1 MESLGVMKKVIITGA
16 SGFIGFALTKRFVEE
31 DFYVYAIVR
40 EDSLNA
46 NKLEK
51 LANVHVI
58 SCNLSEVENLVH
70 FIPECEV
77 EMFYHLAW
85 QGVADKEAWDYSI
98 QMKNVEYACKAV
110 KVASKLKVKK
120 FIFASS
126 IMEYEVMKLMET
138 EILAD
143 MRSVYRTAKLTAHY
157 MTRILAND
165 EKMDYNSANIS
176 NVYGEGEVSAR
187 FINTTIR
194 EMLQGKRVKFT
205 EAKQMYD
212 FVYIDDAVEMLRLIG
227 IKGVP
232 NKNYY
237 VGSMQPRVLR
247 EYIYELRDCINEG
260 LKLGIGENKNFVGV
274 SLNYDE
280 FDINACKDD
289 FQFMPQYTFK
299 EGIQK
304 TIEWIKMEK
313 QNENSECGDSN
324 LQ

>member
-1 MESLGVMKKVIITGA
+1 MKKVIITGA
-16 SGFIGFALTKRFVEE
+16 SGFIGFALTKSFVEE

-58 SCNLSEVENLVH
+58 RCNLSDVENLVH
-70 FIPECEV
+70 FIPECEA

-85 QGVADKEAWDYSI
+85 QGVADKEAWDYRI
-98 QMKNVEYACKAV
+98 QMKNVEHACNAV
-110 KVASKLKVKK
+110 KVASRLKVKK

-138 EILAD
+138 EMAAD
-143 MRSVYRTAKLTAHY
+143 MRNVYRTAKLTAHY
-157 MTRILAND
+157 LTRILANA
-165 EKMDYNSANIS
+165 EGIEYNSANIS
-176 NVYGEGEVSAR
+176 NVYGEGEISAR

-212 FVYIDDAVEMLRLIG
+212 FVYIEDAVEMLKLIG
-227 IKGVP
+227 EKGVS

-247 EYIYELRDCINEG
+247 EYIYELRDSINKE
-260 LKLGIGENKNFVGV
+260 LELGIGENKNYVGV
-274 SLNYDE
+274 SLNYKE
-280 FDINACKDD
+280 FDINACKED
-289 FQFMPQYTFK
+289 FCFMPQYTFK
-299 EGIQK
+299 EGIK
-304 TIEWIKMEK
+304 RTIEWIEMVT
-313 QNENSECGDSN
+313 QNEDSECSCSN